1 MQNGV
6 HKAHGDT
13 TKCYYYCWETDILNT
28 FHPHILSLS
37 HRLNV
42 EQIFY
47 LEGFLNTGGQHR
59 FYITRPDLM
68 SMTWIA
74 NHIQTEEQRDSRNYY
89 IIFVPRKLETCDYLL
104 EEEGVYGYVKMF
116 EWDLHLIP
124 LDAHLLSL
132 ERFDSFRNLYVQ
144 DDFTVLHSVAKS
156 LLTIERL
163 YGSIPTVY
171 WKGEYAKMAWELYT
185 QLKGSLKVP
194 QTASAGCISEVILLD
209 RRIDLVTPLCRQLTY
224 EGILDDVLRI
234 KSGYVLISK
243 DITCKKQ
250 DSKVL
255 MNSKDP
261 VFSVIRSLHFSAVPQ
276 TLSAITK
283 GLKAAYSEG
292 KSLSSIPELKSF
304 VQKLPDLV
312 KKHDSLSIHVKVS
325 EHITEKMKRQEFSRL
340 LLYERAI
347 LEAVE
352 KTHVTDFIEECI
364 QRQMYYQI
372 PLELLCLM
380 STTNNGIRPKYLQ
393 SLKKGF
399 LHSYGHKHLVTFRN
413 LYKIGLLHDKDEDPV
428 KGAKSAFKQLTKVL
442 KLVPK
447 DPGSYDV
454 YSPKDMSYVYGG
466 SYKPLSCAVVEYL
479 VKNRSWKGLED
490 AVKGW
495 NGPVYPVDRSPPPP
509 PPKDR
514 VILVYFIGGVTF
526 SEVNALQELG
536 RRTSTTY
543 IVATTNTLSPGT
555 LIDNSLADEIM

>member
-1 MQNGV
+1 M
-6 HKAHGDT
+6 
-13 TKCYYYCWETDILNT
+13 
-28 FHPHILSLS
+28 PR
-37 HRLNV
+37 RL
-42 EQIFY
+42 Q
-47 LEGFLNTGGQHR
+47 
-59 FYITRPDLM
+59 
-68 SMTWIA
+68 
-74 NHIQTEEQRDSRNYY
+74 
-89 IIFVPRKLETCDYLL
+89 TCDYLL
-104 EEEGVYGYVKMF
+104 EEEGVYGYVKIF

-132 ERFDSFRNLYVQ
+132 ERFDAFRNLFVE
-144 DDFTVLHSVAKS
+144 DDFTILHSVAKS
-156 LLTIERL
+156 LLIMERL
-163 YGSIPTVY
+163 YGSIPVAF
-171 WKGEYAKMAWELYT
+171 WKGDYAKMVWELYT
-185 QLKGSLKVP
+185 KLKESLKIP
-194 QTASAGCISEVILLD
+194 QSSYGGCITEMILLD
-209 RRIDLVTPLCRQLTY
+209 RRCDLVTPLCRQLTY
-224 EGILDDVLRI
+224 EGILDDVLQI
-234 KSGYVLISK
+234 KSGYALISK
-243 DITCKKQ
+243 DITGKKQ

-276 TLSAITK
+276 TLSAITR

-292 KSLSSIPELKSF
+292 KSLDSIPELKTF

-312 KKHDSLSIHVKVS
+312 KQHDSLAIHVKVS

-352 KTHVTDFIEECI
+352 KTHITDFIEECI
-364 QRQMYYQI
+364 QRQMHYHI

-393 SLKKGF
+393 SLKRGF
-399 LHSYGHKHLVTFRN
+399 LHSYGHKHLVTFHN
-413 LYKIGLLHDKDEDPV
+413 LYKIGLLHDKEDDPA
-428 KGAKSAFKQLTKVL
+428 KGTKSAFKQLTKVL

-466 SYKPLSCAVVEYL
+466 SYKPLSCAVVEHL
-479 VKNRSWKGLED
+479 VKNRSWKGLDD

-495 NGPVYPVDRSPPPP
+495 YGPIHPLDRGPSSPPPR
-509 PPKDR
+509 DR
-514 VILVYFIGGVTF
+514 VVLVYFIGGVTF

-536 RRTSTTY
+536 RRTNTTY

-555 LIDNSLADEIM
+555 LIDNSLADEIL